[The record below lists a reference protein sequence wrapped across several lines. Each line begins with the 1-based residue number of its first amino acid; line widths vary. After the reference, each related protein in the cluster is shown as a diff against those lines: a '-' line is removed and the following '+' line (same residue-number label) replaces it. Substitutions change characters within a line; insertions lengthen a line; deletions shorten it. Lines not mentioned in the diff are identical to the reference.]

1 MASSEVSVPST
12 VSDSYLLSSWGL
24 GAETEVF
31 RFAALSLIFTE
42 ELVRLFAPMVF
53 RALNF
58 VLMCIPIRN
67 VFGGAQED
75 DLGAGLDDASM
86 VGASSSDTPI
96 VPEEYTAFADDRK
109 AKVGD
114 ENDVYML
121 QTHGFKKFRYNS
133 RAFLKRNN
141 LLDAETETE
150 TEVKKRS
157 SPKTPQRKK
166 KAKGNGGKKSM

>member
-1 MASSEVSVPST
+1 MASSEVSVPAT

-24 GAETEVF
+24 GSETEVF

-42 ELVRLFAPMVF
+42 ELVRLYAPMVF

-58 VLMCIPIRN
+58 VLMCIPIPN
-67 VFGGAQED
+67 IFGGAQED
-75 DLGAGLDDASM
+75 DLGAGLDDASL
-86 VGASSSDTPI
+86 VGTSNSDAPI

-133 RAFLKRNN
+133 RAFLQRNN
-141 LLDAETETE
+141 LLEAESKTEE
-150 TEVKKRS
+150 KKS

-166 KAKGNGGKKSM
+166 KGKGNRKKK